1 MLGSGD
7 NHVMSSNE
15 GGRMTARDGVEERL
29 LTLVIGVL
37 TAETITTSSAELIN
51 NLALPNEGIAD
62 AIFWIVEVI
71 IVLVVV
77 DRCSMVDE

>member
-1 MLGSGD
+1 MLLK
-7 NHVMSSNE
+7 E
-15 GGRMTARDGVEERL
+15 EERETGRKGVEKRL

-77 DRCSMVDE
+77 DRNMVGVYG